1 MVCTCV
7 LVGFLL
13 AATITDLRWGKIY
26 NWITYSGMLTAL
38 AASAAATLFG
48 LDTQAAEENVAE
60 LSGIVPLADAALGL
74 LACGVV
80 MLVCYVSFPGGIGG
94 GDVKLVA
101 MIGAF
106 LGLYPALE
114 AMLWTFVIGGCV
126 ALIVLVWRYGAWQL
140 VRRGF
145 EFLSYAWRA
154 GPAATLSEE
163 ERKPLKSGLYL
174 APSAMLAVVIVRFH
188 LLNWM

>member
-26 NWITYSGMLTAL
+26 NWITYSGVLTAL
-38 AASAAATLFG
+38 AASAAATWFG

-60 LSGIVPLADAALGL
+60 LSGIVPLGDAALGL

-106 LGLYPALE
+106 L
-114 AMLWTFVIGGCV
+114 
-126 ALIVLVWRYGAWQL
+126 
-140 VRRGF
+140 
-145 EFLSYAWRA
+145 
-154 GPAATLSEE
+154 
-163 ERKPLKSGLYL
+163 
-174 APSAMLAVVIVRFH
+174 
-188 LLNWM
+188 